1 MHSSDNYANLGHDY
15 KEMIMAAMCHPT
27 NKTGIDK
34 NNFSRLKREISIDTA
49 VANEDQGHT
58 HNC

>member
-34 NNFSRLKREISIDTA
+34 NNFL
-49 VANEDQGHT
+49 V
-58 HNC
+58 